1 METEPSVSEPSADHK
16 SGVGA
21 SSLNASR
28 KWTGRCRP
36 SFQPRLNPLA
46 ARSEAAHKIAQLSD
60 EKREYY
66 RQKLEMRRL
75 EHEQRMRVMQLE
87 EQRLLQLIEKGKNGE
102 E

>member
-1 METEPSVSEPSADHK
+1 METEPSTESK
-16 SGVGA
+16 SGVDTT
-21 SSLNASR
+21 SLTANR
-28 KWTGRCRP
+28 KWTGRRRP
-36 SFQPRLNPLA
+36 TFQPRLNPLA

-60 EKREYY
+60 DKREYY

-87 EQRLLQLIEKGKNGE
+87 EQRLLQLIERGKKDE